1 MIRRLY
7 KEYRL
12 QIVFAFLLVIFEN
25 LAYVAEPYVFG
36 KAIDGLREAHQ
47 VEEEVDSSLTTI
59 QMHQIAD
66 SVRSHI
72 LDSIKI
78 DDSLRLLDSLTS
90 SNAGQNL
97 EDENGGQGTYGTNRT
112 NRTKGANMSYGSLVS
127 LTSLRLQ
134 RP

>member
-66 SVRSHI
+66 SVRAHV
-72 LDSIKI
+72 LDSMKI
-78 DDSLRLLDSLTS
+78 VDSLKALDSVTS
-90 SNAGQNL
+90 INL
-97 EDENGGQGTYGTNRT
+97 NQHWEN
-112 NRTKGANMSYGSLVS
+112 
-127 LTSLRLQ
+127 
-134 RP
+134 